1 MNPEFVRAFTPVFWA
16 TIGGAI
22 GLGVVFGNVSD
33 AGKWSAG
40 IGLAGTAITSAAGLD
55 GFLSN

>member
-40 IGLAGTAITSAAGLD
+40 IG
-55 GFLSN
+55 